1 MDDRSRTTKS
11 CLIVLVLAATL
22 LAPLASMAANLA
34 TRVKVGKI
42 RAGGLSQDRGS
53 FRITQPGDR
62 DFDGCTVDAGYF
74 FGFDTQLQWPLLL
87 EAKRSNADVRLIYR
101 VVGPG
106 ELGRGRCFLVA
117 VEWL

>member
-1 MDDRSRTTKS
+1 
-11 CLIVLVLAATL
+11 
-22 LAPLASMAANLA
+22 
-34 TRVKVGKI
+34 
-42 RAGGLSQDRGS
+42 
-53 FRITQPGDR
+53 
-62 DFDGCTVDAGYF
+62 
-74 FGFDTQLQWPLLL
+74 LLL